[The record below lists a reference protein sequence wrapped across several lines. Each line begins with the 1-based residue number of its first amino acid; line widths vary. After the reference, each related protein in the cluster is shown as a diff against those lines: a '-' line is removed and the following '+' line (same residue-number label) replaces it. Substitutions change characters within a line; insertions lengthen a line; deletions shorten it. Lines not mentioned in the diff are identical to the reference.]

1 MTLASLLLAG
11 SLALAPDSTLVEPPP
26 VAIPVLLDSVPVY
39 LATGADSAHAV
50 TEAAHVTEVLRLLR
64 GRRAR
69 PQTVRLTESAGT
81 GQVWVDS
88 TLVLEVRDA
97 NRVDAQASPLANA
110 LRLRERALTAG
121 RGDIRWEEEEL
132 LLRLLLGVVYPVSL
146 LVLLRMM
153 RFALRRLE
161 RQWRRGVLGW
171 IHQMAQR
178 RGVPEA
184 EEQGRRVVDFLTGL
198 ERLAV
203 FGIAFVGV
211 SFTWFA
217 LFPQTRPLAGSLL
230 DHVLAPLLQI
240 LGGTARG
247 FLLLL
252 YSVVV
257 VLVAAWITRSVANR
271 RHARETSVFDDP
283 LVHVP
288 VRIGIWVVALFLL
301 LFPYPGA
308 PRQFA
313 VGVLLLLLLAT
324 LIALR
329 PIIEE
334 IAAGLYLNSQYELG
348 LGSQFLLDG
357 TSCTV
362 VSAGLVHVQ
371 VARDGAIHRIAYS
384 RILKSDF
391 APTPRTGEEP

>member
-1 MTLASLLLAG
+1 VTLLPLVMAGLLSLN
-11 SLALAPDSTLVEPPP
+11 PDSTLAGPPP
-26 VAIPVLLDSVPVY
+26 VTIPVLLDSVPVY
-39 LATGADSAHAV
+39 VATGADSAGAAA
-50 TEAAHVTEVLRLLR
+50 EAAHVAEVLQTLR

-69 PQTVRLTESAGT
+69 PQTVQLAEQAGV

-88 TLVLEVRDA
+88 TVVLEVRDA
-97 NRVDAQASPLANA
+97 NRVDPQASPLANA
-110 LRLRERALTAG
+110 LRLRDRALTAG

-171 IHQMAQR
+171 IHQMAIR
-178 RGVPEA
+178 RGMPEA
-184 EEQGRRVVDFLTGL
+184 EEQGRRVVDFLTGI

-247 FLLLL
+247 FLLLV
-252 YSVVV
+252 YSVIV
-257 VLVAAWITRSVANR
+257 VLVATWITRRVANR
-271 RHARETSVFDDP
+271 RQAPVGSVFDDP

-313 VGVLLLLLLAT
+313 VGVLLLLLLAS

-334 IAAGLYLNSQYELG
+334 IASGLYLNSQYELG
-348 LGSQFLLDG
+348 LGSQFTLDG
-357 TSCTV
+357 ASCTV
-362 VSAGLVHVQ
+362 VSAGLVHMQ
-371 VARDGAIHRIAYS
+371 VARGGVVHRIAYS

-391 APTPRTGEEP
+391 APAPRPGEEL